1 MDFSR
6 QVVIV
11 GGGITGLATAH
22 RLRELDPAVQITL
35 IEGSSRLG
43 GVLHT
48 EERDGFLIEHGPDN
62 FITNVPMALDLCRAL
77 GLEGE
82 LLATSEQHRRAFV
95 VRPGSQSRP
104 QNPRDRRHG
113 PGRPMMR

>member
-11 GGGITGLATAH
+11 GGGITGLAAAH

-35 IEGSSRLG
+35 IEGSARLG

-48 EERDGFLIEHGPDN
+48 QERDGFLVERGPVNSDATAN
-62 FITNVPMALDLCRAL
+62 ESPARAL
-77 GLEGE
+77 
-82 LLATSEQHRRAFV
+82 TFCPMQQPWIPDKRH
-95 VRPGSQSRP
+95 
-104 QNPRDRRHG
+104 RHG
-113 PGRPMMR
+113 ATIL